1 MDTYTVTDDR
11 DHTTSWD
18 YDSAA
23 LTDVTC
29 D

>member
-11 DHTTSWD
+11 GHTTSWD

-23 LTDVTC
+23 LADVAC